1 MALKETVSTPN
12 TLLANEKSYATIVL
26 GFPELEFSPNEVYSS
41 ERFGMSLAA
50 EYSRTLDAEAER
62 CIGWTFRDIC
72 QRPMPMLFERIY
84 DRDKSNWFNS
94 QSRKQRSNYESDIV
108 T

>member
-1 MALKETVSTPN
+1 MRIAYHLRYRAARLN
-12 TLLANEKSYATIVL
+12 YDIR
-26 GFPELEFSPNEVYSS
+26 PNEVYSS

-62 CIGWTFRDIC
+62 CLSWTFRDIC

-84 DRDKSNWFNS
+84 DRDKTNWFNS
-94 QSRKQRSNYESDIV
+94 QALKQRNEDESDIYS
-108 T
+108 